1 MQVADSTKRAALRH
15 LTITNAELTLVS
27 RRTTSFPSLTSL
39 TLSGVTLTEPWILS
53 RSTLPALRRLSIVN
67 VRVFE
72 WLFRKERWA
81 TNLLPQL
88 DSLEIGEDLHAD
100 ADARLLVPLAYLPD
114 TLPVLWSVNINR
126 ALVRLPSPRSHAAL
140 PRHTFV
146 RLVVGAGTRRPGHF
160 DKLLGILALLPNLE
174 LLLVPLAFWSPP
186 APQPNLGS
194 ARGPSRRAVQ
204 QAAQRQRAV
213 VAECA
218 RRGVALR
225 TYDEREGE
233 GEGSVPEFEQFLRER
248 ASAAAGSGT

>member
-1 MQVADSTKRAALRH
+1 M
-15 LTITNAELTLVS
+15 
-27 RRTTSFPSLTSL
+27 
-39 TLSGVTLTEPWILS
+39 
-53 RSTLPALRRLSIVN
+53 PALRRLSIVN

-100 ADARLLVPLAYLPD
+100 ADVRLLVPLAYLP
-114 TLPVLWSVNINR
+114 
-126 ALVRLPSPRSHAAL
+126 
-140 PRHTFV
+140 TFV

-174 LLLVPLAFWSPP
+174 LLLIPLSFWSPP
-186 APQPNLGS
+186 APQPHVGS
-194 ARGPSRRAVQ
+194 ARAPSRRAVQ

-213 VAECA
+213 VAESA